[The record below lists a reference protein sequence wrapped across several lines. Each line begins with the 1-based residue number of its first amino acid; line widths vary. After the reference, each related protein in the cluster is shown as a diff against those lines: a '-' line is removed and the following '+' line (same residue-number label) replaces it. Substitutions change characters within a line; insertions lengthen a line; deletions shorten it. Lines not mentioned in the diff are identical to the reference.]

1 MGLGYWLTE
10 KLIYD
15 EDTGQ
20 LLTHNTWVSPTDH
33 SSLWVGFVHNWHY
46 R

>member
-15 EDTGQ
+15 DNTGAC
-20 LLTHNTWVSPTDH
+20 LTNRTWVI
-33 SSLWVGFVHNWHY
+33 FHY
-46 R
+46 YT